1 VSSTKSISVAVSKGM
16 QAAKLT
22 PNEILQFLTGGA
34 DWIVRCNGY
43 NKMVV
48 VEAVVLSLTPE
59 FPQSTPHSNV

>member
-1 VSSTKSISVAVSKGM
+1 M

-22 PNEILQFLTGGA
+22 PNEILQFITGGA